1 MGRAAVLVGVLALAG
16 ALVAA
21 GLGLASHHFAD
32 VKTWFAIA
40 AGAAVLGVV
49 LLLVGRRAVRRAG

>member
-1 MGRAAVLVGVLALAG
+1 MKRRAAVVAGVLALIG

-21 GLGLASHHFAD
+21 VLGMASHHFAD

-40 AGAAVLGVV
+40 AAAAVLGTG
-49 LLLVGRRAVRRAG
+49 LLVVGRRRS

>member
-1 MGRAAVLVGVLALAG
+1 MGRLAVAVGVLALVG

-32 VKTWFAIA
+32 VKTWFALA
-40 AGAAVLGVV
+40 AAAAVLGVV
-49 LLLVGRRAVRRAG
+49 LLLVGRRALRRTG